1 MKKRQHKY
9 FRNQRY
15 KQRLEHEVDNHRTY
29 YSNVYFVTKEPDPR
43 HLREDIHMYRCRGKW
58 KITDEEWI
66 ARESKPDDGRDT
78 FTYYKRPEVPYSIQY
93 YHKSPRRSA
102 CCVYL
107 KKKTSRRLRQRW
119 KQYGETYQHNDYR
132 RTTEFWWELD

>member
-66 ARESKPDDGRDT
+66 ARESKPDDGRNT
-78 FTYYKRPEVPYSIQY
+78 FTYYKRPEVPYSVRY
-93 YHKSPRRSA
+93 YYKNAGRSKHQKF
-102 CCVYL
+102 L
-107 KKKTSRRLRQRW
+107 KKRTSRRLRQRW
-119 KQYGETYQHNDYR
+119 KQYGETYQHNEYR
-132 RTTEFWWELD
+132 RTTEFWWDLD